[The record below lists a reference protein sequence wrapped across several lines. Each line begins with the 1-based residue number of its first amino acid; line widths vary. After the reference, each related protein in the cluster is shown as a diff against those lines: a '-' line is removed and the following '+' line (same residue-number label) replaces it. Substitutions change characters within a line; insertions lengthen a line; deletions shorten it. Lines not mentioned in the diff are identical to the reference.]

1 MNDAL
6 LLEMLKA
13 TTLALRVAL
22 GHAEVSYVSTARTMA
37 GEVITDERYRSLTP
51 TQRAA
56 MADADTAIT
65 DTASAVKGLKPR

>member
-1 MNDAL
+1 
-6 LLEMLKA
+6 MLKA

-22 GHAEVSYVSTARTMA
+22 GHAEASYVLTARTMA

-65 DTASAVKGLKPR
+65 DTASVVKGLKPR